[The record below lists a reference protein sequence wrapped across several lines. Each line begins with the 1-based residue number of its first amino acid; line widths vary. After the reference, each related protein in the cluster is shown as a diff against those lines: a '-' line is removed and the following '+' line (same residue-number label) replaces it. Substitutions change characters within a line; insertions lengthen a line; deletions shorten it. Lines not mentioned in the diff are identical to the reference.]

1 MHFQAQLHDSVNR
14 SLHNAQR
21 EIASLRRELERAR
34 RCVASSRATLTLERQ
49 RARET
54 VEVLDSLIG
63 HAEREDVV
71 ASPGFL
77 AMHAKVARTTLGY

>member
-1 MHFQAQLHDSVNR
+1 M
-14 SLHNAQR
+14 
-21 EIASLRRELERAR
+21 
-34 RCVASSRATLTLERQ
+34 
-49 RARET
+49 
-54 VEVLDSLIG
+54 EVLDSLIG